1 MSSLKTVALF
11 HAAHSAEMESV
22 AVDVLRS
29 GQIASGPKVAEF
41 EARFGDA
48 IGRSHVVCTND
59 MTSALML
66 ALHLAGVGH
75 GDEVLTLA
83 YSCVSSNAPIAL
95 LGAKAVWVDI
105 DPESAS
111 MSAEDFERALS
122 PRTKAALLYHVA
134 GYPGPAAQIAKLC
147 KDRGVVLIEDC
158 NNALGA
164 TQSGVSVGQIGDYA
178 VFSFYPN
185 RQINAIDG
193 GALACPDDATAQRA
207 RRLRRFG
214 INARTFR
221 DRLGE
226 IDPASDIAEVGW
238 SASFNH
244 LGATLGL
251 TQLPF
256 LSGRLARTCRNARRL
271 RDQLGNLARVRP
283 IVSRIGDEPAY
294 WAFLTLVD
302 ERDQLLAALKLR
314 GIHSSRLHHRNDDYS
329 GFAAERRNLPGTNQ
343 LMSQVLALPCGW
355 WLTDEQLD
363 DLVQAVREECGA

>member
-1 MSSLKTVALF
+1 MSPLKAVPLF
-11 HAAHSAEMESV
+11 HAAHSAEMES
-22 AVDVLRS
+22 AALDVLRS

-41 EARFGDA
+41 EERFGEV
-48 IGRSHVVCTND
+48 IGRGHVVCTND

-83 YSCVSSNAPIAL
+83 YSCMSSNASIAL

-111 MSAEDFERALS
+111 MSVEDFERALS

-134 GYPGPAAQIAKLC
+134 GYPGPAAQIAKIC
-147 KDRGVVLIEDC
+147 KGRGIVLIEDC

-164 TQSGVSVGQIGDYA
+164 TQSGASVGQVGDYA

-207 RRLRRFG
+207 KRLRRFG
-214 INARTFR
+214 INAQTFR

-226 IDPASDIAEVGW
+226 IDPASDITEVGW

-244 LGATLGL
+244 FGAALGL
-251 TQLPF
+251 TQLP
-256 LSGRLARTCRNARRL
+256 LLRDHLTRTRRNARRL
-271 RDQLGNLARVRP
+271 RDQLRGLERVRP
-283 IVSRIGDEPAY
+283 IAPRAGDGPAY
-294 WAFLTLVD
+294 WGFLVLVD
-302 ERDQLLAALKLR
+302 GRDRLLDALKCR
-314 GIHSSRLHHRNDDYS
+314 GIQSSRLHHRNDDYS
-329 GFAAERRNLPGTNQ
+329 GFAAKRRSLPGTDSFMN
-343 LMSQVLALPCGW
+343 QVLALPCGW
-355 WLTDEQLD
+355 WLNDGQID
-363 DLVQAVREECGA
+363 DLARAVRDEREV